1 MDATRAR
8 EQEQYECFDIPAYV
22 TADAESAT
30 LQRPPGW
37 GRRNWILR
45 EVALL
50 GIEATPSP
58 PVIAA
63 FELDLTR

>member
-1 MDATRAR
+1 MDATRTR
-8 EQEQYECFDIPAYV
+8 EQEQFECFDIPPHVLAG
-22 TADAESAT
+22 AEGIP
-30 LQRPPGW
+30 QRPPGW

-50 GIEATPSP
+50 GIEAIPSP